1 MRASPYLAI
10 ALAVVSVSF
19 SSIFIRWSESDAIT
33 IALYRLTFASLI
45 ILPFAA
51 MERATP
57 LWTISRRDLAFMAGV
72 GVVLA
77 SHFAFWITSLK
88 TEGVTVASSVI
99 LVTSHPVLVAIVSHF
114 ALGERV
120 RTPTA
125 VGIGLGMTGVAAIAF
140 AGASVSP
147 TTLAG
152 TLLALLGGVMA
163 GIYFLAGRQLR
174 QRVSL
179 PVYAFVVYAT
189 AALTLFALAAATGA
203 LLPEGDLSTEFLL
216 FLAMAVIPQI
226 GGHTLYN
233 WSLRFVPAAIV
244 SLSLVGEPIG
254 SSLLAWLLLAETP
267 SSLVA
272 FGGIFALTG
281 IFLTAYFGAAVGG
294 RVSTASPR
302 EGGER

>member
-1 MRASPYLAI
+1 MRGSPYLAI
-10 ALAVVSVSF
+10 VLAVVSVSF

-33 IALYRLTFASLI
+33 IAMYRLTFASLI

-51 MERATP
+51 TERVTP
-57 LWTISRRDLAFMAGV
+57 LRTISRRDLGFMAGV
-72 GVVLA
+72 GVMLA
-77 SHFAFWITSLK
+77 AHFAFWITSLK

-114 ALGERV
+114 VLGERV
-120 RTPTA
+120 STPTA
-125 VGIGLGMTGVAAIAF
+125 VGIGLGMTGVAAIAI

-189 AALTLFALAAATGA
+189 AAMTLFALAAPTGA
-203 LLPEGDLSTEFLL
+203 LLPEGDLSAEFLL

-267 SSLVA
+267 SPLVA
-272 FGGIFALTG
+272 FGGVFALAG
-281 IFLTAYFGAAVGG
+281 IFLTAYFGAIGG
-294 RVSTASPR
+294 RGPASRARSDPGR
-302 EGGER
+302 

>member
-1 MRASPYLAI
+1 MRTSPYLAI
-10 ALAVVSVSF
+10 ALAEVSVSF

-57 LWTISRRDLAFMAGV
+57 LRTISRRDLAFMAGV

-120 RTPTA
+120 STPTA

-203 LLPEGDLSTEFLL
+203 LLPEGDLSTEFPL

-281 IFLTAYFGAAVGG
+281 IFLTAYFGAVGG
-294 RVSTASPR
+294 RGSTASPR
-302 EGGER
+302 DGGER